1 MFMFDCCLFHPG
13 CRNKEWS
20 LGNGAGA
27 VWSWSRPSRRATR
40 RMSRLIRRNTITNGR
55 HVAHCPSMNN
65 TCPILVGCARPR
77 MIKIEYNRDTR
88 SPRHRTELYSDF
100 PHAVSLSSLGRS
112 QLERVPAFRGRS
124 RRQSSLRGTSLLGLV
139 SRGVVTRLVNKRFSF
154 PRGHARHIAGPPSRG
169 QFRRWPAASRGGAS
183 RASPSRW
190 ASPSRI
196 SGSRSPSCPESPAS
210 PAAGFAKLAAGFVS
224 PWVAS

>member
-1 MFMFDCCLFHPG
+1 MSPLISAITEHQ
-13 CRNKEWS
+13 RK
-20 LGNGAGA
+20 
-27 VWSWSRPSRRATR
+27 TR
-40 RMSRLIRRNTITNGR
+40 TLSIDEQYVSDFWL
-55 HVAHCPSMNN
+55 
-65 TCPILVGCARPR
+65 GCARPR
-77 MIKIEYNRDTR
+77 MINIEYVAIAIREAHGTARSFIQLFRTPSRSRLSPDRNSRECPRSEAVRDV
-88 SPRHRTELYSDF
+88 SRHFVALRFSDLS
-100 PHAVSLSSLGRS
+100 VVESSLN
-112 QLERVPAFRGRS
+112 
-124 RRQSSLRGTSLLGLV
+124 SSISA
-139 SRGVVTRLVNKRFSF
+139 SPSSEVT
-154 PRGHARHIAGPPSRG
+154 RHIAGPPYRG

>member
-1 MFMFDCCLFHPG
+1 MLFHPG

-20 LGNGAGA
+20 WEWWLVPERCGRGP
-27 VWSWSRPSRRATR
+27 VVPRRATR
-40 RMSRLIRRNTITNGR
+40 RMSRLITE
-55 HVAHCPSMNN
+55 HHHHAAHCPSMNN

-77 MIKIEYNRDTR
+77 MINIEYNRDTR
-88 SPRHRTELYSDF
+88 SPRHRTELYSAF
-100 PHAVSLSSLGRS
+100 PHAVSLSALARS

-139 SRGVVTRLVNKRFSF
+139 SRGVVTKPSSISASPSSEVT
-154 PRGHARHIAGPPSRG
+154 RHIAGPPSRG
-169 QFRRWPAASRGGAS
+169 QFRRWTAISRGGAS